1 MHTYICMSYIH
12 TYIIQTI
19 QSIPYIHVIQAI
31 HTYKSYIH
39 VIRTGYTDIQTIHTG
54 YTYIQVIHTCHTY
67 RL

>member
-1 MHTYICMSYIH
+1 MHVIH
-12 TYIIQTI
+12 THIHNTGYTDI

-31 HTYKSYIH
+31 HTYKSHIH